1 MPRFV
6 RAFGGNAF
14 ASGGAYCSGEY
25 RGAALWLAPG
35 VHPDGYRLDELM
47 ESIASPGA
55 QDAGPAMFEQMA
67 TYPPKEPHWYLPLIG
82 VDPAHQS
89 KGHGD
94 ALMRAGAVRSRQ
106 GTGVPGVHK
115 PAEYFSLPS
124 PRLRGAWYDT
134 GRFVTHTR
142 AHGATSVLTAPE

>member
-1 MPRFV
+1 
-6 RAFGGNAF
+6 
-14 ASGGAYCSGEY
+14 
-25 RGAALWLAPG
+25 
-35 VHPDGYRLDELM
+35 M

-67 TYPPKEPHWYLPLIG
+67 TYHPKEPHWYLPLIG

-94 ALMRAGAVRSRQ
+94 ALMRCALERCDRDK
-106 GTGVPGVHK
+106 VPAYLEFTN
-115 PAEYFSLPS
+115 PRNITRPL

-142 AHGATSVLTAPE
+142 ALGATSVLTAPE